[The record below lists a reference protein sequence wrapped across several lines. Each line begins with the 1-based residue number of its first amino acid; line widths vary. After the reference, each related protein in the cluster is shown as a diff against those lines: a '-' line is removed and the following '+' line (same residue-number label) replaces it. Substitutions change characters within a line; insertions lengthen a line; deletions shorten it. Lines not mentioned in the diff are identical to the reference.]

1 LAVLVQLASGKNDWL
16 IITPQ
21 GYFAHEGT
29 IQGQLAT
36 MVEQWRKPEMVRRIL
51 AGEKLTPAKP

>member
-1 LAVLVQLASGKNDWL
+1 
-16 IITPQ
+16 
-21 GYFAHEGT
+21 
-29 IQGQLAT
+29 